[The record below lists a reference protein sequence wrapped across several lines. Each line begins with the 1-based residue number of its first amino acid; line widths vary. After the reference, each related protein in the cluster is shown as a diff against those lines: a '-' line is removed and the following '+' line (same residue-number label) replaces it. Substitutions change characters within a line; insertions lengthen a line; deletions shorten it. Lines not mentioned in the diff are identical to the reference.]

1 MDEIIVTVFTATYN
15 RGYILNELYQSLSKQ
30 TDFRFEWIVVD
41 DGSSDQT
48 EDLFRCWKQQQ
59 NQFNIQY
66 YKKKNGGK
74 HRAINYGIKKAKGRL
89 FFIVDSDDRLP
100 YDSINQII
108 NWEKEIDRTDKFAG
122 FSGNIGH
129 ITQSH
134 KIIGTSFEGDYVDA
148 KYNEREKK
156 NIKGDKAEIYFTDIL
171 KNYPFPEFE
180 NENFIT
186 ERVVWDKIAEDGY
199 KLRWFN
205 KIIYLAEYLPDGLS
219 ENGDDIFKKSP
230 KGNAYNIRQ
239 MERVYKY
246 SYIQKLRNYNSYYE
260 MEKDLIG
267 IKEICTNLKIKKITL
282 IIAVLLTKI
291 YRKIKY

>member
-1 MDEIIVTVFTATYN
+1 MEKIIVTIFTPTYN
-15 RGYILNELYQSLSKQ
+15 RGYILNELYQSLKKQ

-41 DGSSDQT
+41 DGSIDQT
-48 EDLFRCWKQQQ
+48 EDLFRYWQQEQ
-59 NQFNIQY
+59 NKFSIQY

-74 HRAINYGIKKAKGRL
+74 HRAINYGIKKARGRL

-100 YDSINQII
+100 CDSIEQII
-108 NWEKEIDRTDKFAG
+108 SWEKDIDKADKFAG
-122 FSGNIGH
+122 FSGNIGY
-129 ITQSH
+129 ITQSD
-134 KIIGTSFEGDYVDA
+134 KIIGTSFDGDYVDA

-156 NIKGDKAEIYFTDIL
+156 NIRGDKAEIYFTDIL

-205 KIIYLAEYLPDGLS
+205 KVIYLAEYLPDGLS
-219 ENGDDIFKKSP
+219 ENGDDVFRKNP

-246 SYIQKLRNYNSYYE
+246 SYIQRLRSYNSYYE
-260 MEKDLIG
+260 MERELIS
-267 IKEICTNLKIKKITL
+267 IKEICKNLKINKITL
-282 IIAVLLTKI
+282 MIAILLTTI